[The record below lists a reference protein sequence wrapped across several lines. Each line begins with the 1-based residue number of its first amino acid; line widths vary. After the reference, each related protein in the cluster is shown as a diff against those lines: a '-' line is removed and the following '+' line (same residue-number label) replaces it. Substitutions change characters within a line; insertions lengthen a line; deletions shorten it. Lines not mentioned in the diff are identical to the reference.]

1 MYVTLY
7 LTNHHF
13 SPLFSRNLKIKILIL
28 DTIARQSESREILES
43 RDLAIFSLN
52 PKQGFATHVSQ
63 SEETRCWLRKKGC

>member
-52 PKQGFATHVSQ
+52 PKQGFGNTRL
-63 SEETRCWLRKKGC
+63 SERGDTLLA